1 MELKELLRLK
11 VTVAPPVSAGDTPGG
26 ELRVIP
32 FTGGTFEGDGVRGTI
47 LPGGTDWQV
56 VRSDGVLE
64 IRAHYL
70 LETEEGERIEVIS
83 EGIRHAPP
91 GVLDRIAARRIRPL
105 GPVLLPHRDPPED
118 GVGAARPPEPRP
130 LHLRGRAHRRRCG
143 PHRLR
148 RPLN

>member
-1 MELKELLRLK
+1 MELKELLRLR

-70 LETEEGERIEVIS
+70 LETEQGERIEVIS

-91 GVLDRIAARRIRPL
+91 GVLDRIAAGEYVPWDQYYFRTAIRL
-105 GPVLLPHRDPPED
+105 KTA
-118 GVGAARPPEPRP
+118 AAR
-130 LHLRGRAHRRRCG
+130 LDHLNRVLCISVGERTVDAVALIVYAV
-143 PHRLR
+143 P
-148 RPLN
+148 